1 MTLISPDGL
10 IVNSIRVGLGSL
22 LFVRGLLMA
31 AGYLT
36 IVRVRTGSFFQ
47 SPVWKLKANGVAFAV
62 LSAVGN
68 VLFVAS
74 LRETTVA
81 DTLLITASIPAITG
95 VIGWLS
101 RSERPSRRAWIAA
114 AGVLMGI
121 ALLVAA
127 HPGHTYLMGDLA
139 ALGSAVALAGALLV
153 VPRGDDAGVSAA
165 QALAA
170 GLGMVAFS
178 PWAQLLSGRDLALAV
193 GGFMCMLPIGSTL
206 VMTCRRHLAAVEVG
220 LMMLLESVL
229 GPLWAWVGLG
239 QKPSLQTIGAG
250 AVIFVSLAA
259 YVMASRR
266 WTPTR
271 SRGTTAW
278 CSRTARPPSATGW
291 SRSQRSG

>member
-10 IVNSIRVGLGSL
+10 IVNSIRIDLPSL

-31 AGYLT
+31 AGYLA
-36 IVRVRTGSFFQ
+36 IVRVRTGSFFK
-47 SPVWKLKANGVAFAV
+47 SPIWKPRANSVVFAL

-101 RSERPSRRAWIAA
+101 HSERPSRRAWMAA
-114 AGVLMGI
+114 IGVLTGI
-121 ALLVAA
+121 ALLAAA
-127 HPGHTYLMGDLA
+127 HPGQTYLTGDLA
-139 ALGSAVALAGALLV
+139 ALGSAVALASALVV

-165 QALAA
+165 QAMA
-170 GLGMVAFS
+170 GALGMVAFS
-178 PWAQLLSGRDLALAV
+178 PWVHLISGKDLALSV
-193 GGFMCMLPIGSTL
+193 GGFMGTLPIGSTL
-206 VMTCRRHLAAVEVG
+206 VMTCRRHLTAVEVG

-250 AVIFVSLAA
+250 AVIFASLAA
-259 YVMASRR
+259 YAIA
-266 WTPTR
+266 
-271 SRGTTAW
+271 GAG
-278 CSRTARPPSATGW
+278 PSGDIAELVA
-291 SRSQRSG
+291 